1 MLKYIILLISIYFLA
16 AQQPTTYSYKTVGNL
31 SILADVYV
39 PSSSNYSKYP
49 VLFCVHGG
57 GYMLGAKN
65 GCLST
70 QELSEVLSRG
80 WSVISIDYR
89 LSPGVVLR
97 DIVQD
102 MQDAYTWVRTKL
114 VNIIPIDPNNIIV
127 FGQSAGGGLSVISGY
142 KLSPPPKAVISFYPF
157 CTNFITP
164 YAYNP
169 ITPLNQ
175 SLVDQAK
182 ALYTPILTEYE
193 SLDINDPRVAL
204 FFNALVQQ
212 K

>member
-1 MLKYIILLISIYFLA
+1 MSKFKSYIVNIELIKNQNAQVHNNFLCIYLIA
-16 AQQPTTYSYKTVGNL
+16 SQQPTTYTYKTVGNL
-31 SILADVYV
+31 SILADVFV

-49 VLFCVHGG
+49 VFFCVHGG
-57 GYMLGAKN
+57 GYMLGAKSE
-65 GCLST
+65 GST
-70 QELSEVLSRG
+70 DQERNEALSRG
-80 WSVISIDYR
+80 WAVVSIDHR

-127 FGQSAGGGLSVISGY
+127 FGQSAGGGLAVISGY

-169 ITPLNQ
+169 TTPL
-175 SLVDQAK
+175 SQALIDEAK
-182 ALYTPILTEYE
+182 VLYTPILTEYE
-193 SLDINDPRVAL
+193 ATN
-204 FFNALVQQ
+204 
-212 K
+212 